1 MVKTVGAD
9 CFIVHSFQFR
19 IFEKIKRIMQTLL
32 VEIKD
37 QNGLRIL
44 KDLEQAKIIRLI
56 DEPSKEETHQ
66 RLSKQLRGSIS
77 KETATDMLVELEQI
91 RNEWQTRNI

>member
-1 MVKTVGAD
+1 
-9 CFIVHSFQFR
+9 
-19 IFEKIKRIMQTLL
+19 MQTLL